1 MLSDM
6 KETTEILQL
15 HLPTKAMGRLTQSD
29 TNVFIPA
36 RLLPVQQRQGSE
48 AFIF

>member
-36 RLLPVQQRQGSE
+36 PFTSYTAETGL
-48 AFIF
+48 